1 MFSNINISTATI
13 QDIPSLVKLINSA
26 YRGEE
31 SKKGWTTEAFL
42 IAGESRIDNKSLEE
56 IILQDDADLVIY
68 KNNDA
73 VIEGS
78 VYLHK
83 KENKLYLGM
92 FAVNPNVQSSGIGK
106 KMLQA
111 AEHYAREKKCTAI
124 FMTVIS
130 VRVELIA
137 WYERHGYMNTEV
149 KSPFPSDGRFG
160 KAIKPLEFI
169 TLEKT
174 IQLINT
180 IDQLK

>member
-1 MFSNINISTATI
+1 MYSDINISIATI
-13 QDIPSLVKLINSA
+13 HDIPSLVQLINSA

-42 IAGESRIDNKSLEE
+42 INGETRIDENSLLE
-56 IILQDDADLVIY
+56 IIIQDDADIVIY

-83 KENKLYLGM
+83 KESKLYLGM

-106 KMLQA
+106 KLLQA
-111 AEHYAREKKCTAI
+111 AEHYAREKKCTTI

-130 VRVELIA
+130 VRAELIA
-137 WYERHGYMNTEV
+137 WYERYGYINTEV
-149 KSPFPSDGRFG
+149 KSPFPSDDRFG
-160 KAIKPLEFI
+160 TATMPLEFI
-169 TLEKT
+169 TLEKN
-174 IQLINT
+174 IS
-180 IDQLK
+180 